1 MKFQGLFKEKFIYFG
16 FLALVAACGSSS
28 YSPPPTAF
36 QRLSKFPKE
45 LASPQI
51 RFSSSISEVKNL
63 NKNVRA
69 LGPIRKLKIP
79 SLNLEAL
86 KNGDYFP
93 SMAGAETLSQ
103 TDKPHV
109 PFLIFRI
116 PLQPGTQGKVQL
128 INPILEESTRSV
140 PVSKSS
146 GLYIWGRGKGYRED
160 SYSLEAISLNQK
172 YYPGKV
178 VETHQEN
185 NMLVVKLFPIQI
197 NQQTGKVLKLS
208 SAGMETMA
216 EEVMDSEEET
226 PPEKSSI
233 PVPPDSEG
241 LIITSQVLIEGARS
255 LQLFHHE
262 KLNHKSQIITVEEVN
277 EKESPIPH
285 SELPEGYSSPEW
297 FEGIVLSKED
307 SSQGYDFELAK
318 KLVSF
323 LRKSA
328 ETNKNLKYVTLLG
341 DSGIVPPS
349 YYFKR
354 RGHLGISRAGVTDQ
368 CYAAGKM
375 CLEAL
380 LAVGRL
386 PFENNEEIQAYLKK
400 AERWLV
406 KNQRNQ
412 SDLSLWGGKAFS
424 NSPFYIGELG
434 TLEILGSLDF
444 GWRNTKKFF
453 QTESNFNKSTQME
466 LFSGEINSSFVYY
479 LDHGIGNRLYAGEE
493 YLSSNDILKMKKNDE
508 NAPPVVASVS
518 CINAAFDEDL
528 LLDDTLD
535 EKDEFGSVSI
545 GTALLKS
552 PQGAIAYLGGT
563 REGLGSPETVVDRQG
578 NVKVVG
584 TSYGLQLL
592 EEFLLSPR
600 KSSQKTLGEAL
611 LKALNSYSHEN
622 GNDMDEFFHRYTFWI
637 TELLGDPAMPL
648 PVVRGGEENW
658 ASASSRFEVSLEG
671 IGMPELNLE
680 GLEQRGK
687 PLKVFSEETRF
698 TAKVYQMERGHF
710 GFSGEKLIKEIEIEQ
725 LGEVDLSSQIS
736 SVLEND
742 HQYLVKLINLS
753 GVPKEQHVV
762 FRTQGSSN

>member
-1 MKFQGLFKEKFIYFG
+1 MEVQGLFKKKFIYFG
-16 FLALVAACGSSS
+16 ILILIAGCGSSS
-28 YSPPPTAF
+28 HSPPPITF
-36 QRLSKFPKE
+36 QKLREFPHE
-45 LASPQI
+45 LVSPQI
-51 RFSSSISEVKNL
+51 RFGSSIFEVKNFD
-63 NKNVRA
+63 KNVRA

-79 SLNLEAL
+79 SLNLETL

-93 SMAGAETLSQ
+93 SIAGAQTLSQ
-103 TDKPHV
+103 TNKPHV

-128 INPILEESTRSV
+128 INPTLEESTQSV
-140 PVSKSS
+140 PISKSS
-146 GLYIWGRGKGYRED
+146 GLYIWGKGKGYHED
-160 SYSLEAISLNQK
+160 SFSSETSLLNKK

-178 VETHQEN
+178 VETYQEN
-185 NMLVVKLFPIQI
+185 NTLVVKLFPIQI

-216 EEVMDSEEET
+216 EEVMDSEEEAS
-226 PPEKSSI
+226 PEKSSI
-233 PVPPDSEG
+233 PVLPDSEG
-241 LIITSQVLIEGARS
+241 LIITSQLLMEGARA
-255 LQLFHHE
+255 LQLFHRE
-262 KLNHKSQIITVEEVN
+262 KLNQKSQIITVEEVN
-277 EKESPIPH
+277 EKESPISH

-318 KLVSF
+318 KLISF

-328 ETNKNLKYVTLLG
+328 QTNKRLKYVTLLG
-341 DSGIVPPS
+341 DSGIIPPS

-386 PFENNEEIQAYLKK
+386 PFENNEEIQAYLTK
-400 AERWLV
+400 AKHWLLL
-406 KNQRNQ
+406 NQNNQ
-412 SDLSLWGGKAFS
+412 SDLSLWGGKAFP
-424 NSPFYIGELG
+424 NSPFYVGELG
-434 TLEILGSLDF
+434 VLEILSSLDF
-444 GWRNTKKFF
+444 GWKNTKKFF
-453 QTESNFNKSTQME
+453 QTESNFNKSTQLD
-466 LFSGEINSSFVYY
+466 LFSGKTNSSFVYY
-479 LDHGIGNRLYAGEE
+479 LDHGMGNRLYAGQE
-493 YLSSNDILKMKKNDE
+493 YLSSIDILKMKRNDE
-508 NAPPVVASVS
+508 NAPPVIASVS
-518 CINAAFDEDL
+518 CINAAFDEGL

-592 EEFLLSPR
+592 EEFILSPR
-600 KSSQKTLGEAL
+600 KSGQKTLGEAL
-611 LKALNSYSHEN
+611 LKALNSYAREN

-648 PVVRGGEENW
+648 PLVHGGEENW
-658 ASASSRFEVSLEG
+658 APASSRFEVLNEG

-762 FRTQGSSN
+762 FRTQQSSN